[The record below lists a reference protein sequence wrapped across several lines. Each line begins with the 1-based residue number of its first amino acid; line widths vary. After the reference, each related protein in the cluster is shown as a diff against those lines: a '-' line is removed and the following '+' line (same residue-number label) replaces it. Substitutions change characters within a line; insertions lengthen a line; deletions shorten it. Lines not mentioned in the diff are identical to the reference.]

1 MPFSELALALGAGF
15 LAGLGS
21 IPHCIAMCGP
31 LSGVAC
37 RGGKGSQSV
46 VRYQLGRALG
56 YGTLGAA
63 VGAAG
68 EVVVRSLSGA
78 IAGAMISWVL
88 AVAIGIAAYRLW
100 GVQRPASAGG
110 GLVQLGAGP
119 SSASSASPVSSGSA
133 APSLGDESPTLLERV
148 LDVMPRDPFFFGAA
162 TALLPCGALYGAAF
176 LAAST
181 TSAVGGTLLM
191 LGFAAATGVGLASF
205 GLLLTRF
212 GRLVPRAM
220 LRVIA
225 VGLAVV
231 AVFFIIR
238 PISQLTAPEEAT
250 PACCAA
256 ME

>member
-37 RGGKGSQSV
+37 RQGNGQDGSKSV

-56 YGTLGAA
+56 YGTLGTV

-78 IAGAMISWVL
+78 VAGAMISWVL

-100 GVQRPASAGG
+100 FVQRPAAGGIGSGGGG

-119 SSASSASPVSSGSA
+119 SVGSSSSKDPA
-133 APSLGDESPTLLERV
+133 SPTLLERV
-148 LDVMPRDPFFFGAA
+148 LDVMPKDPFFFGTA
-162 TALLPCGALYGAAF
+162 TALLPCGALYAAAF
-176 LAAST
+176 LAAGTMSP
-181 TSAVGGTLLM
+181 VGGAVLM

-205 GLLLTRF
+205 GLLLARF

-220 LRVIA
+220 LKVVA

-231 AVFFIIR
+231 AVFFVIR